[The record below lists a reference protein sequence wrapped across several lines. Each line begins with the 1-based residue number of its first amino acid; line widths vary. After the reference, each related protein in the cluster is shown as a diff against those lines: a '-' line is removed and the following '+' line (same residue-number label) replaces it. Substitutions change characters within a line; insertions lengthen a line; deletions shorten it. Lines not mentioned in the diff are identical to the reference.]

1 MRAGTTIGL
10 ILFISCPNPDGRGRL
25 SSAIFDKIHRGA
37 QSDAQKDAK
46 LKREL
51 GWLQMSDLLFRA
63 EAAGVDKLAAARA
76 MDQAPDKSELVELV
90 YAAECS
96 EEGKDVVH
104 LQSLE
109 ISELVSLI
117 QTSQAAPPAEALT
130 QISEMDLR
138 RCFRVV
144 DRDSSGEVTADE
156 LSAMFGALGSGVEVD
171 PRTAEMIVAADQ
183 DGDGAIGYSEF
194 VKIVR
199 KTTTP
204 EW

>member
-1 MRAGTTIGL
+1 M
-10 ILFISCPNPDGRGRL
+10 
-25 SSAIFDKIHRGA
+25 
-37 QSDAQKDAK
+37 
-46 LKREL
+46 
-51 GWLQMSDLLFRA
+51 
-63 EAAGVDKLAAARA
+63 
-76 MDQAPDKSELVELV
+76 
-90 YAAECS
+90 
-96 EEGKDVVH
+96 
-104 LQSLE
+104 
-109 ISELVSLI
+109 SLI
-117 QTSQAAPPAEALT
+117 QASQAAPPAEALT

-171 PRTAEMIVAADQ
+171 PRTAEMIAAADQ

>member
-1 MRAGTTIGL
+1 
-10 ILFISCPNPDGRGRL
+10 
-25 SSAIFDKIHRGA
+25 
-37 QSDAQKDAK
+37 
-46 LKREL
+46 
-51 GWLQMSDLLFRA
+51 MSDLLFRA

-117 QTSQAAPPAEALT
+117 QASQAAPPAEALT

-144 DRDSSGEVTADE
+144 DRDSSGEVTAAE

-171 PRTAEMIVAADQ
+171 PRTAEMIASADQ